1 MRATAMARRLGCI
14 MRGRGTATLGWGG
27 DSSPARCRKRGR
39 KSAATDRPIAPLW
52 QPGPA
57 DARLCPM
64 DTANPAPNNSV
75 DAPRLETEAEKQ
87 RRLAW
92 EAEMIAKAR
101 ASAAAGRVVSSEEVD
116 AWIDSLDT
124 DHELPPPRS
133 GR

>member
-1 MRATAMARRLGCI
+1 
-14 MRGRGTATLGWGG
+14 
-27 DSSPARCRKRGR
+27 
-39 KSAATDRPIAPLW
+39 
-52 QPGPA
+52 
-57 DARLCPM
+57 M

-75 DAPRLETEAEKQ
+75 DAPRLETEPEQQ

-101 ASAAAGRVVSSEEVD
+101 ASAAAGCVVSSEEVD

-124 DHELPPPRS
+124 DHEQPPPRS

>member
-1 MRATAMARRLGCI
+1 MQLANRMPLGDNLTGCDFQ
-14 MRGRGTATLGWGG
+14 TETL
-27 DSSPARCRKRGR
+27 P
-39 KSAATDRPIAPLW
+39 
-52 QPGPA
+52 
-57 DARLCPM
+57 
-64 DTANPAPNNSV
+64 PNNSV
-75 DAPRLETEAEKQ
+75 DAPRLETEPEQQ

-101 ASAAAGRVVSSEEVD
+101 ASAAAGCVVSSEEVD